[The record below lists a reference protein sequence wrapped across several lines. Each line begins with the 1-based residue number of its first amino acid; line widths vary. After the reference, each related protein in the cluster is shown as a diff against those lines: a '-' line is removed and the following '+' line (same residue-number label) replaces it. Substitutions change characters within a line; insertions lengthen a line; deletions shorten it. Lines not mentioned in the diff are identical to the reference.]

1 MRIDIY
7 NHELLLIEI
16 EYHHMNFSVT
26 YQGLSGI

>member
-26 YQGLSGI
+26 YQGLSEI

>member
-16 EYHHMNFSVT
+16 EYHHMNFRVLLQSKK
-26 YQGLSGI
+26 YS